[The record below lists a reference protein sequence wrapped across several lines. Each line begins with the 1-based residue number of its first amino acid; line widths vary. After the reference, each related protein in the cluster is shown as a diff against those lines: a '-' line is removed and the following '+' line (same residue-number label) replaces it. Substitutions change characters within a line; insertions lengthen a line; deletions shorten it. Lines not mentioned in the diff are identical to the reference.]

1 VISGSTPINNTMKCK
16 ECQAPLERYNQKVFC
31 GSSCAAKFNNR
42 GRRRHGKPAND
53 CLVCGKKTASS
64 ARKYCSRT
72 CSGTASKS
80 RKYTIEEQRK
90 LNRMS
95 FMKYYMKKK
104 SQTPADADHEQIKEI
119 YKNCPDNMEVDH
131 IIPVSLGGLH
141 HQDNL
146 QYLTSDENKRKGNR
160 VAYSVYPRQF

>member
-1 VISGSTPINNTMKCK
+1 MKCK
-16 ECQAPLERYNQKVFC
+16 ECQVPLESRDQKVFC

-53 CLVCGKKTASS
+53 CLVCGQKTASA

-72 CSGTASKS
+72 CAGINKGNKKRS
-80 RKYTIEEQRK
+80 IEEQRK
-90 LNRMS
+90 INRMS

-104 SQTPADADHEQIKEI
+104 SQTPADADHELIKEI
-119 YKNCPDNMEVDH
+119 YTNCPDNMEVDH

-146 QYLTSDENKRKGNR
+146 QYLTSDENKRKSNR